1 MSVFFFY
8 FGIIL
13 GLVFST
19 TIVSGVVWCVQITM
33 SRGLLAGL
41 AAGTGIALAQSIWS
55 AFAAVM
61 VFWLHRFSDSM
72 DWLIRM
78 FSAGVL
84 IYMSTTVFGAER
96 IKTLH
101 YGGQLKGFGNVF
113 RSTLGIAF
121 AMPMR
126 LPGFLALLI
135 AMNFHVRQI
144 QFSNALLI
152 GAGVGIGS
160 FVWWTYYVL
169 LAALFGKRV
178 PEPIT
183 VKSMNK
189 LKVLAG
195 SVLLALMFICLA
207 PMVPGF

>member
-1 MSVFFFY
+1 MSNFFFY

-19 TIVSGVVWCVQITM
+19 TIVSGAVWCVQITLR
-33 SRGLLAGL
+33 RGFLTGL
-41 AAGTGIALAQSIWS
+41 SAGTGIAVAQSLWS
-55 AFAAVM
+55 SLAAVM
-61 VFWLHRFSDSM
+61 VFWLYPFSDSM
-72 DWLIRM
+72 DWM
-78 FSAGVL
+78 FRFFAAGVL
-84 IYMSTTVFGAER
+84 VYMSTTVFGAEK
-96 IKTLH
+96 IKSLR
-101 YGGQLKGFGNVF
+101 YEGDLKGIGKIF
-113 RSTLGIAF
+113 RSTFGIAL

-135 AMNFHVRQI
+135 SMNFHVRQI
-144 QFSNALLI
+144 DYGNAVLI
-152 GAGVGIGS
+152 GVGVGLGS
-160 FVWWTYYVL
+160 FAWWAYYVV

>member
-33 SRGLLAGL
+33 SRGFRTGLCAG
-41 AAGTGIALAQSIWS
+41 AGIALAQSLWS
-55 AFAAVM
+55 ALAAVI
-61 VFWLHRFSDSM
+61 VFWLHQFSDSM
-72 DWLIRM
+72 DWLFRL

-84 IYMSTTVFGAER
+84 VFMSATVFSAGK

-101 YGGQLKGFGNVF
+101 YDGQLKGFGKVF

-135 AMNFHVRQI
+135 AMNFHVRDI
-144 QFSNALLI
+144 QFGNALFI
-152 GAGVGIGS
+152 GAGVGLGS
-160 FVWWTYYVL
+160 FAWWAYYVL

-195 SVLLALMFICLA
+195 SALLALMFICLA
-207 PMVPGF
+207 PMAPGF

>member
-1 MSVFFFY
+1 MSEFFFY

-19 TIVSGVVWCVQITM
+19 TIVSGAVWCVQITLC
-33 SRGLLAGL
+33 RGFFSGLGAG
-41 AAGTGIALAQSIWS
+41 GGIALAQTLWS
-55 AFAAVM
+55 TLAGVM
-61 VFWLHRFSDSM
+61 VFWLHPFSDTL
-72 DWLIRM
+72 DWVFRL
-78 FSAGVL
+78 FAAGVL
-84 IYMSTTVFGAER
+84 VYMSTTVFGAEK
-96 IKTLH
+96 IKSLH
-101 YGGQLKGFGNVF
+101 YEGSLLGVGKIF
-113 RSTLGIAF
+113 RSTFWIALT
-121 AMPMR
+121 MPMR

-135 AMNFHVRQI
+135 SMNFHVRHI
-144 QFSNALLI
+144 ELGNSLLL
-152 GAGVGIGS
+152 GAGVGLGS
-160 FVWWTYYVL
+160 FAWWAYYVL